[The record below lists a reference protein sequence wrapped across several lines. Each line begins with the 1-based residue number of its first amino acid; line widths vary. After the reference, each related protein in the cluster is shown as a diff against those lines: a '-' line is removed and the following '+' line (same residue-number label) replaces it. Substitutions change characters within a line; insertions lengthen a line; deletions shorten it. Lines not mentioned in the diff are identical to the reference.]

1 MRTTLPQLA
10 VHKGLRGAILLELK
24 CSQPLTANEL
34 AAKLDVSPNAIRHHL
49 KELEIE
55 SLIAYDREQ
64 RGVGAPTHAYRLSP
78 DGEAIFPKRY
88 EETLTEL
95 LERVAQKNGR
105 GAVVE
110 LFADHYATL
119 ARKLALELGDAPPA
133 ERLAAVARLM
143 NDAGYMADW
152 EPGATSGTF
161 LLAEHNCAIRGVA
174 ERFPEACAAEQQ
186 FLRDALGAAVERRS
200 HIVAGCNACEY
211 AVTFRPAGSPSAT
224 AATRE
229 RT

>member
-95 LERVAQKNGR
+95 LERVARKDGR
-105 GAVVE
+105 GAVGE
-110 LFADHYATL
+110 LFADHYAAL
-119 ARKLALELGDAPPA
+119 ARKLAAQLADAPPA

-143 NDAGYMADW
+143 SDAGDMAEW
-152 EPGATSGTF
+152 RPGTASGTF
-161 LLAEHNCAIRGVA
+161 LLAEHNCAIRAVA
-174 ERFPEACAAEQQ
+174 ERFPEACAAEQR
-186 FLRDALGAAVERRS
+186 FLRAALGAAVERRT

-211 AVTFRPAGSPSAT
+211 TVSFGAT
-224 AATRE
+224 AGATPAPGE